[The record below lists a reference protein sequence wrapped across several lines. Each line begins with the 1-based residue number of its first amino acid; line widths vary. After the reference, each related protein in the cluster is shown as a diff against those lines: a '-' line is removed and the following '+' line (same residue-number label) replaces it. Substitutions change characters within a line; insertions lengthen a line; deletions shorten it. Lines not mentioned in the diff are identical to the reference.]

1 MSIYLTSDL
10 HFNHDREFVWKV
22 RGFNSIDE
30 MNETIVKNWNATVDK
45 NDDVYVL
52 GDLCLGGG
60 DVSILAANK
69 ALIESLNGKLHII
82 RGNHDTDPRVR
93 MYETC
98 ANVVDVVKWA
108 DMLKYRGYHF
118 YLSHFPTLTGNLEKE
133 SLKQCTCNLFG
144 HTHQQTSN
152 FHLDMPFMYHVGVDS
167 HKCLPVNL
175 DDIIEE
181 MKAKVRECLAEL
193 GEEKIYESCN
203 SVS

>member
-1 MSIYLTSDL
+1 MIFLTSDL

-22 RGFNSIDE
+22 RGFESVEE
-30 MNETIVKNWNATVDK
+30 MNEVIVEKWNTVVSKD
-45 NDDVYVL
+45 DDVYVL

-60 DVSILAANK
+60 DVSVLAANK
-69 ALIESLNGKLHII
+69 VLIESLNGKLHII

-98 ANVVDVVKWA
+98 ANVVDIVKWA

-144 HTHQQTSN
+144 HTHQADN
-152 FHLDMPFMYHVGVDS
+152 FHMDMPFMYHVGVDS
-167 HKCLPVNL
+167 HNCYPVAL

-181 MKAKVRECLAEL
+181 MKSKVRECFDQ
-193 GEEKIYESCN
+193 I
-203 SVS
+203 